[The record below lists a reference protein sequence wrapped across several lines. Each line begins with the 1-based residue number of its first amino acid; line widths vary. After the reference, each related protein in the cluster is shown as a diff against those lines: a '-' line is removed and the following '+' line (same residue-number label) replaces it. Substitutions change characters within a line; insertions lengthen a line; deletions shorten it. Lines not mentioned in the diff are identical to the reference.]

1 VLTQNYQ
8 EEFRAA
14 GYKDKDK
21 RMMSYTKSKLDR
33 LVEKMISRKFLVW
46 LTATGLLTF
55 SDLASSD
62 WVIISA
68 IYIGGQTVIDGI
80 AKLKGIE

>member
-1 VLTQNYQ
+1 MEYVQ
-8 EEFRAA
+8 
-14 GYKDKDK
+14 G
-21 RMMSYTKSKLDR
+21 KLDR

-46 LTATGLLTF
+46 LTATGLLAF

-80 AKLKGIE
+80 AKLKMWIVTGKLA

>member
-1 VLTQNYQ
+1 
-8 EEFRAA
+8 
-14 GYKDKDK
+14 
-21 RMMSYTKSKLDR
+21 
-33 LVEKMISRKFLVW
+33 MISRKFLVW
-46 LTATGLLTF
+46 LTATGLLAF

-80 AKLKGIE
+80 AKLKGVA